1 MFESPRERQNN
12 AVNRFLTVY
21 GIVFSLTLVKLEGI
35 ERSEI
40 FDGLVFMR
48 SGVYILLIG
57 FERFLKVC

>member
-1 MFESPRERQNN
+1 M
-12 AVNRFLTVY
+12 VY
-21 GIVFSLTLVKLEGI
+21 GIVFSLTLVKFEGF

-48 SGVYILLIG
+48 SEVHILLIG

>member
-1 MFESPRERQNN
+1 M
-12 AVNRFLTVY
+12 VY
-21 GIVFSLTLVKLEGI
+21 GIVFSLTIVKVKFEGI

-48 SGVYILLIG
+48 LKVHILLIG

>member
-57 FERFLKVC
+57 FERFLDFC